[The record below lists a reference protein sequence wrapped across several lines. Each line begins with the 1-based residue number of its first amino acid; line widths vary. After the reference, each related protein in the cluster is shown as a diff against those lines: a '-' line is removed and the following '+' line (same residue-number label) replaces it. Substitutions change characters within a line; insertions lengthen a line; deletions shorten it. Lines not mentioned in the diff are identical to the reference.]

1 MKLMLYDAY
10 GGVSVAKLKGP
21 LYIVGVFLPKGALL
35 VEAILEIYKYEL
47 VFKSEFCAVWK
58 TKVIQK

>member
-21 LYIVGVFLPKGALL
+21 LYVVGVFLPKGALL
-35 VEAILEIYKYEL
+35 VEAILEIYKYEIS
-47 VFKSEFCAVWK
+47 F
-58 TKVIQK
+58 